1 MTRIWPVVGQPAV
14 QIQADDGP
22 RWFTVRFV
30 ENFSGELGCEDEWVA
45 YLQPVRTVPT
55 IAQSVGT

>member
-1 MTRIWPVVGQPAV
+1 MNRIYSVDVQPII

-30 ENFSGELGCEDEWVA
+30 ENFFGEPGCEDEWVA

-55 IAQSVGT
+55 IASSVGR